1 MRSAAEFAVYAALPV
16 EYRQLVDVVD
26 RFPHGVQA
34 RRIARMAYPGM
45 WDLDE
50 AEIDTGV
57 VGTLRAQLAQLAAQG
72 LVRIERSAE
81 YGDIYRPVNSPLDMA
96 TWTLEQGRAYYAS
109 RHAERFGADQLP
121 AAAYSMVLGAW
132 RTTLVEDAH
141 AGDGLNR
148 ISDGE
153 MFAANVAAFRIM
165 RGFLAAADRSP
176 EAWQR
181 LAHTLAD
188 PERVAA
194 GRRTVADLLGEHY
207 REWAADCASAVR
219 YYAALTGPAEHDMA
233 WFIAVKSCFGAVSG
247 DWFGMPGWARVVEA
261 FSGRADPALPDAV
274 RAALLTAPDQ
284 LDPADLERYIRA
296 GIGRL

>member
-34 RRIARMAYPGM
+34 RRIARMAFPGM
-45 WDLDE
+45 WEIDE
-50 AEIDTGV
+50 ADIDTGV
-57 VGTLRAQLAQLAAQG
+57 VGTLRDRLAHLASAG
-72 LVRIERSAE
+72 FVAIERSSE

-96 TWTLEQGRAYYAS
+96 TWTVEQGREYYAV
-109 RHAERFGADQLP
+109 RHAERCGADQLP

-132 RTTLVEDAH
+132 RTTLIEDAH

-165 RGFLAAADRSP
+165 RGFLTAADRSP

-188 PERVAA
+188 PERPAA

-207 REWAADCASAVR
+207 AEWAADCASAVR
-219 YYAALTGPAEHDMA
+219 YYAGLTGPAEHDMA

-247 DWFGMPGWARVVEA
+247 NWFGMPGWAGVVEA
-261 FSGRADPALPDAV
+261 FAGRADPALPDTV
-274 RAALLTAPDQ
+274 RNALLTAPDG
-284 LDPADLERYIRA
+284 LDPAELDRYVRA
-296 GIGRL
+296 GIGTL

>member
-1 MRSAAEFAVYAALPV
+1 MRSEAEFAVYTALPV

-34 RRIARMAYPGM
+34 RRIARMTYPGM
-45 WDLDE
+45 WDIDE
-50 AEIDTGV
+50 ADIDTRV
-57 VGTLRAQLAQLAAQG
+57 VGTLRDKLSQLASAGFVA
-72 LVRIERSAE
+72 IERSSE

-96 TWTLEQGRAYYAS
+96 TWTLEQGREYYAT

-153 MFAANVAAFRIM
+153 MFAANVGAFRIM
-165 RGFLAAADRSP
+165 RAFLTAADRSP

-181 LAHTLAD
+181 LSHTLVD

-207 REWAADCASAVR
+207 REWAADCAEAVR
-219 YYAALTGPAEHDMA
+219 YYARLTGPDDHDMA

-247 DWFGMPGWARVVEA
+247 NWFGMPGWARVVEA
-261 FSGRADPALPDAV
+261 FAARAEPALPETV
-274 RAALLTAPDQ
+274 RSTLLTAPDR
-284 LDPADLERYIRA
+284 LDPVQLERYVRA
-296 GIGRL
+296 GIGTL

>member
-1 MRSAAEFAVYAALPV
+1 MRSEAESAVYAALPV

-34 RRIARMAYPGM
+34 RRIARMTYPGM
-45 WDLDE
+45 WELDE
-50 AEIDTGV
+50 ADIDSRI
-57 VGTLRAQLAQLAAQG
+57 VGTLRDRLSQLAADG
-72 LVRIERSAE
+72 FVAIERSSE

-109 RHAERFGADQLP
+109 RHAELIGADQLP
-121 AAAYSMVLGAW
+121 AAAYAMVLGAW
-132 RTTLVEDAH
+132 RTPLLEDAH

-165 RGFLAAADRSP
+165 CCFLTAADRRP

-181 LAHTLAD
+181 LSHTLTD

-194 GRRTVADLLGEHY
+194 GSRTVADLLGEHY
-207 REWAADCASAVR
+207 PEWAADCASAVR
-219 YYAALTGPAEHDMA
+219 YYATLTAPPEHDMA

-247 DWFGMPGWARVVEA
+247 NWFGMPGWARVVDA
-261 FSGRADPALPDAV
+261 FAGRTEPAVPEAV

-284 LDPADLERYIRA
+284 LDPAILEQYVRA
-296 GIGRL
+296 GIGTL